1 MGLRAPR
8 KKFEKCFPKEIPRY
22 VSRGEC
28 TKRGSKSTDPGRC
41 VSRRGVVIRISVK
54 EVPKC
59 LLREFPKMALV
70 EASNAVLAK
79 KGVLRGSFAN
89 VVSKVFIE

>member
-1 MGLRAPR
+1 M
-8 KKFEKCFPKEIPRY
+8 
-22 VSRGEC
+22 
-28 TKRGSKSTDPGRC
+28 
-41 VSRRGVVIRISVK
+41 SRRGVVIRSSVR

-59 LLREFPKMALV
+59 LLREFPKVVLV

-79 KGVLRGSFAN
+79 KRVLRGSFAN